1 MPLVLQEREVLEV
14 NEKIEETMAGDLRGV
29 VVAKGLIIQNGELL
43 SKIYLQELVGR
54 I

>member
-1 MPLVLQEREVLEV
+1 MQLVLQEKEVSEV
-14 NEKIEETMAGDLRGV
+14 NEKVEETMAGDLRG

-43 SKIYLQELVGR
+43 FKTYLQELVGR